1 MLYYLILYAQLM
13 IFMFLGIFLA
23 NAAMELGL
31 LRYVSKPLEPLMKA
45 AKLPNDAA
53 MIPAIFLFNATAAH
67 ATLASLLNK
76 KQVNEKEAIT
86 TVLISSATMRMRT
99 LFQYYLPIA
108 VPALG
113 FTLAAKYIAFSF
125 IGAIVTVMIGFS
137 YGRLKAVNE
146 RKGVNASFENKSN
159 EEVINKPLQGLRGRG
174 AEPHKLKKEAI
185 KNSFADALKL
195 LKKISLRLGITIIV
209 LMILMH
215 FGAFEALSEHIAH
228 VLHPVGLSPQSIIV
242 ISTQIASP
250 TAGMV
255 MAGEMF
261 RDGLF
266 TSKEVLLTLFIGLL
280 LFVSIMDFPKNIF
293 PIFTSIYGVKF
304 ASKLVTIE
312 LSVFIGTTLF
322 VITTIYFIM
331 S

>member
-1 MLYYLILYAQLM
+1 MLFYYLILYARLM

-31 LRYVSKPLEPLMKA
+31 LKYISKPLEPLTKA

-67 ATLASLLNK
+67 ATLASLINK

-86 TVLISSATMRMRT
+86 AVLISSAAMRMRT

-113 FTLAAKYIAFSF
+113 FTLAVKYIAFSF
-125 IGAIVTVMIGFS
+125 ISAIVTVTIGFF
-137 YGRLKAVNE
+137 YGRLSLKE
-146 RKGVNASFENKSN
+146 RKRVNANFENKSN
-159 EEVINKPLQGLRGRG
+159 GDVIIKSKR
-174 AEPHKLKKEAI
+174 EAI
-185 KNSFADALKL
+185 KKSFVDALKL

-215 FGAFEALSEHIAH
+215 FGAFEALGEHIAP
-228 VLHPVGLSPQSIIV
+228 VLHPTGLSPQSIIV

-250 TAGMV
+250 AAGMV

-261 RDGLF
+261 RNGLF
-266 TSKEVLLTLFIGLL
+266 TSKEALLTLFIGLL
-280 LFVSIMDFPKNIF
+280 LFVSLMDFPKNIF

-312 LSVFIGTTLF
+312 LSIFIGTTLF
-322 VITTIYFIM
+322 IITTIYFLI

>member
-1 MLYYLILYAQLM
+1 MLYYLILYARLM
-13 IFMFLGIFLA
+13 TFIFLGIFLA

-31 LRYVSKPLEPLMKA
+31 LKYISKPLKPLTKA
-45 AKLPNDAA
+45 AKLPDDAA
-53 MIPAIFLFNATAAH
+53 VIPAIFLFNATAAH

-76 KQVNEKEAIT
+76 KQVNEEEAIT
-86 TVLISSATMRMRT
+86 AVLLSSAAMRMRT

-113 FTLAAKYIAFSF
+113 FMLAAKYIAFSF
-125 IGAIVTVMIGFS
+125 ISALVTVMIGFF
-137 YGRLKAVNE
+137 YGRLRVVKGE
-146 RKGVNASFENKSN
+146 RVNANFEDKSN
-159 EEVINKPLQGLRGRG
+159 GEVKS
-174 AEPHKLKKEAI
+174 KKEAI
-185 KNSFADALKL
+185 KRSFADALKL
-195 LKKISLRLGITIIV
+195 SKKISLRLGITIIA

-215 FGAFEALSEHIAH
+215 FGAFEALGEHIAP

-250 TAGMV
+250 SAGMV

-261 RDGLF
+261 RNGLF

-312 LSVFIGTTLF
+312 LSIFIGTTLF
-322 VITTIYFIM
+322 IITLIYFFI
-331 S
+331 SGI

>member
-1 MLYYLILYAQLM
+1 MLYYLILYARLM

-31 LRYVSKPLEPLMKA
+31 LKYISKPLEPLTKA

-67 ATLASLLNK
+67 ATLASFLNK
-76 KQVNEKEAIT
+76 KLVNEEEAIT
-86 TVLISSATMRMRT
+86 AVLISSAAMRMRT

-125 IGAIVTVMIGFS
+125 ISAIVTVMIGFF
-137 YGRLKAVNE
+137 YGRLRVVNE
-146 RKGVNASFENKSN
+146 GERVNANFENKSN
-159 EEVINKPLQGLRGRG
+159 GYVMNKS
-174 AEPHKLKKEAI
+174 KKEAI
-185 KNSFADALKL
+185 KKSFADALKL

-215 FGAFEALSEHIAH
+215 FGAFEALGEHIAP

-242 ISTQIASP
+242 ITTQIASP
-250 TAGMV
+250 SAGMV

-261 RDGLF
+261 RNGLF

-312 LSVFIGTTLF
+312 LSIFIGTTLF
-322 VITTIYFIM
+322 IITLIYFLI

>member
-1 MLYYLILYAQLM
+1 MFYYLILYAQLM
-13 IFMFLGIFLA
+13 VFMFLGIFLA
-23 NAAMELGL
+23 NVAMELGL
-31 LRYVSKPLEPLMKA
+31 LKYISKPLEPLMRA

-53 MIPAIFLFNATAAH
+53 TIPAIFLFNATAAH
-67 ATLASLLNK
+67 ATLASFLNK
-76 KQVNEKEAIT
+76 KLVNEEEAIT
-86 TVLISSATMRMRT
+86 AVLISSAAMRTRT
-99 LFQYYLPIA
+99 LFQYYLPVA

-113 FTLAAKYIAFSF
+113 FALAAKYIALSF
-125 IGAIVTVMIGFS
+125 ISAIITMMIGFL
-137 YGRLKAVNE
+137 YGRLRVVNKGE
-146 RKGVNASFENKSN
+146 RVNASFENKS
-159 EEVINKPLQGLRGRG
+159 EGEVIMINKS
-174 AEPHKLKKEAI
+174 KKEAI
-185 KNSFADALKL
+185 TKSFADALKL
-195 LKKISLRLGITIIV
+195 MKKISLRLGIAIIV
-209 LMILMH
+209 LIILMY
-215 FGAFEALSEHIAH
+215 FGAFEALGEHIAP

-250 TAGMV
+250 MAGMV

-261 RDGLF
+261 RTGLF

-322 VITTIYFIM
+322 TIVMIYFLIP
-331 S
+331 

>member
-1 MLYYLILYAQLM
+1 M
-13 IFMFLGIFLA
+13 IFMFLGLFLA

-31 LRYVSKPLEPLMKA
+31 LKYVSKPLEPLTKA
-45 AKLPNDAA
+45 AKLPKDAA

-86 TVLISSATMRMRT
+86 AVLISSAAMRMRT

-137 YGRLKAVNE
+137 YGRLSVNKGE
-146 RKGVNASFENKSN
+146 GVNASFENKSN
-159 EEVINKPLQGLRGRG
+159 GEAINKS
-174 AEPHKLKKEAI
+174 KKEAL
-185 KNSFADALKL
+185 KKSFADALKL
-195 LKKISLRLGITIIV
+195 SKKISLRLGITIIV
-209 LMILMH
+209 LMILLH
-215 FGAFEALSEHIAH
+215 FGAFEALGEHIAP
-228 VLHPVGLSPQSIIV
+228 VLHPVGLSPQSVIV

-261 RDGLF
+261 RNELF

-280 LFVSIMDFPKNIF
+280 LFVSIMDFPKNVF

-322 VITTIYFIM
+322 IITTIYFLI

>member
-1 MLYYLILYAQLM
+1 MLYYIILYARLM
-13 IFMFLGIFLA
+13 ILMFLGIFLA

-31 LRYVSKPLEPLMKA
+31 LKYVSKPLEPLMKT

-86 TVLISSATMRMRT
+86 TVLISSAAMRMRT

-137 YGRLKAVNE
+137 YGRLSVSK
-146 RKGVNASFENKSN
+146 RGGVNASFERKSN
-159 EEVINKPLQGLRGRG
+159 GEVINKS
-174 AEPHKLKKEAI
+174 KKEAL
-185 KNSFADALKL
+185 KKSFTDALKL

-215 FGAFEALSEHIAH
+215 FGAFEALGEHIAP

-261 RDGLF
+261 RNDLF

-322 VITTIYFIM
+322 IITIIYFLI